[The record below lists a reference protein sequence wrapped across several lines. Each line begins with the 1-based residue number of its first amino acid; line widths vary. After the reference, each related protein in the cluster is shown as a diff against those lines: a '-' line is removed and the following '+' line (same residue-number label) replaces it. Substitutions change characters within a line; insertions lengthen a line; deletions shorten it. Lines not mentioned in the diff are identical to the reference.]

1 MSSDTRI
8 QAKPALGHCL
18 CGNIRIKCKEMS
30 TEVHVCHCATCR
42 GWSGAPAL
50 SIDCG
55 RQVTFEGS
63 EHLRTYD
70 SSEWADRGF
79 CAQCGTHL
87 FYRLKHDQRYIM
99 PVGLFGTGHPFS
111 LHQQIFIDE
120 KPTFYDFANTTEML
134 TSAEVFAQVD
144 PDGS

>member
-1 MSSDTRI
+1 M
-8 QAKPALGHCL
+8 
-18 CGNIRIKCKEMS
+18 
-30 TEVHVCHCATCR
+30 
-42 GWSGAPAL
+42 
-50 SIDCG
+50 G
-55 RQVTFEGS
+55 RSRV
-63 EHLRTYD
+63 LRTVWD
-70 SSEWADRGF
+70 PPV
-79 CAQCGTHL
+79 
-87 FYRLKHDQRYIM
+87 YRLKHDQRYIM